1 MTENEIS
8 YKVRGAIFEIYNTI
22 GPGLLE
28 SAYEAAL
35 FFELKKAG
43 LKVRRQVQLP
53 FQYKEVNLEVGYKL
67 DLIVEDKVIIEIKS
81 ITDFSALHFKQL
93 TTYLKL
99 TDVKLGLLV
108 NFNTLNIREGIVR
121 VVNNL
126 Y

>member
-8 YKVRGAIFEIYNTI
+8 YKIRGAIFEIYNTV

-35 FFELKKAG
+35 FYELKNAG
-43 LKVRRQVQLP
+43 LKVERQIEVP
-53 FQYKEVNLEVGYKL
+53 FEYQGVKLDVAYRL
-67 DLIVEDKVIIEIKS
+67 DLIVEDKVIIEVKS
-81 ITDFSALHFKQL
+81 VTNFSAIHFKQL

-108 NFNTLNIREGIVR
+108 NFNTMNIREGIAR
-121 VVNNL
+121 VANNL
-126 Y
+126 